1 MRYPPLGFV
10 SGKYQQAGH
19 SACLIYAG
27 RPDARPLRTGEL
39 DLVSQLTTVPAPLR
53 QESVSYAVELR
64 GIRKTYD
71 DFIAVDHL
79 YLNIRRG
86 SVYGLLG
93 PNGAGKTSTI
103 RMMIGITMPDDGE
116 VRLFGEPFH
125 REQLDRIG
133 YMPEERGLYKKMK
146 VLDHLVFL
154 GKLHHLSDED
164 ARKRSLHWC
173 ERLQLADWTHKKV
186 EELSK
191 GMQQKV
197 QFIGTLLH
205 GPELVI
211 MDEPFSGLDPANA
224 VMLKDVLIELKKA
237 GKTILFSTHRMDQVE
252 RLCESICLI
261 DHGKAVLEGDL
272 KKIKASY
279 GKNHVQMEYEGD
291 PRLDDCTLLE
301 SFNNYGN
308 YVEARLKV
316 GADAQELLRF
326 VAERARLS
334 RFELLEPSLE
344 EIFID
349 QVGRHE

>member
-1 MRYPPLGFV
+1 MA
-10 SGKYQQAGH
+10 S
-19 SACLIYAG
+19 
-27 RPDARPLRTGEL
+27 PDLKLETGNSKL
-39 DLVSQLTTVPAPLR
+39 STAAA
-53 QESVSYAVELR
+53 AVELR
-64 GIRKTYD
+64 GIRKSFD
-71 DFIAVDHL
+71 HFVAVDRL
-79 YLNIRRG
+79 SISIRQG

-103 RMMIGITMPDDGE
+103 RMMIGITLPDEGE
-116 VRLFGEPFH
+116 VRLFGENFH
-125 REQLDRIG
+125 RGQLDRIG
-133 YMPEERGLYKKMK
+133 YMPEERGFYKKMK

-154 GKLHHLSDED
+154 GRLHNLAEHD
-164 ARKRSLHWC
+164 AHKRSLDWC
-173 ERLQLADWTHKKV
+173 ERLQIADWTNKKV

-197 QFIGTLLH
+197 QFIATLLH
-205 GPELVI
+205 DPDLVI

-252 RLCESICLI
+252 RLCDSICLI
-261 DHGKAVLEGDL
+261 DHGRAILEGEL

-291 PRLDDCTLLE
+291 PHLE
-301 SFNNYGN
+301 GCEFVETINNYGN
-308 YVEARLKV
+308 YVEVRLKPK
-316 GADAQELLRF
+316 ADAQQMLRMA
-326 VAERARLS
+326 AERCRIS

-349 QVGRHE
+349 LVGKNA